1 MEHAGRYQA
10 EFEGRLSEAPVA
22 SDHTAALAAKGTV
35 KLLYD
40 SQEHYEGITQALSM
54 LREWK
59 DGVPRGGYHG
69 VVTILPNVSPLC
81 PHPF

>member
-1 MEHAGRYQA
+1 M
-10 EFEGRLSEAPVA
+10 V
-22 SDHTAALAAKGTV
+22 SDHLTALAAKGMV

-40 SQEHYEGITQALSM
+40 SQEHYEGITQAMSM

-69 VVTILPNVSPLC
+69 VVTILANVTTPLLSAIRILLC
-81 PHPF
+81 MPLAA